1 VAAADLTGPGRPAL
15 VLDTNIYIL
24 DAAGLL
30 PATVAQL
37 LDRALLFHCAA
48 CLAELAVGVANA
60 DPALPGWTTLRGHY
74 ARLFEGLPANRVLV
88 PDGQTWTEAGL
99 VAGTLARI
107 QGFQPWQRK
116 QCLNDAAIYL
126 TAAKAGLPV
135 LTGNTVN
142 FDLIQQIAPDGRFI
156 HF

>member
-1 VAAADLTGPGRPAL
+1 LSIDFGSALRRLKPDKQRRQIAPRPLSTLVAAADLTGLGRPAL

-37 LDRALLFHCAA
+37 LDRALLFHCAV

-60 DPALPGWTTLRGHY
+60 DPALPGWATLRDHY

-88 PDGQTWTEAGL
+88 PKPPRRECRTSTRARNCGISVWWIPTIAGRSITI
-99 VAGTLARI
+99 AAR
-107 QGFQPWQRK
+107 
-116 QCLNDAAIYL
+116 
-126 TAAKAGLPV
+126 
-135 LTGNTVN
+135 
-142 FDLIQQIAPDGRFI
+142 
-156 HF
+156 H